1 MPKFFNSDIL
11 KPEIQ
16 DFINRNLNIDIPKLI
31 LKGSPFTKASAQ
43 ELAVQIEGK
52 KKATKKIPKWF
63 NTSNILY
70 PPKLNLEQS
79 SSEITANYKAN
90 LIGKG
95 ELIDL
100 TGGFG
105 VDDMAFATKA
115 EMVYYCETNED
126 LSELVKHNAQQF
138 GFNNIEFIIGDSQ
151 SFLKQS
157 QKVETIYVDPSRRAN
172 TGRVFLLKDCEPNV
186 IENQDLYLQ
195 KAKKVI
201 IKAAPLLDI
210 SSALADLKKVSEVH
224 IISVNNECKELLFV
238 LENHQKNEPE
248 IYCALIND
256 VKTTIEKFSYS
267 EEKAL
272 TLKHIALAT
281 YLYEPDVAILKAGFF
296 KSLTVKYKVAK
307 LHQHTHL
314 YTSTALVDDFPGKS
328 FKVIISTL
336 FQNFKADKSILKANV
351 VTRNFDLKPDE
362 IKKKFKIKDG
372 GSVYLFFTTNYK
384 DQKIVIQAER
394 LDK

>member
-1 MPKFFNSDIL
+1 MYKFVN
-11 KPEIQ
+11 PEILNTAVQ
-16 DFINRNLNIDIPKLI
+16 DFINNNLNIDIQKLI
-31 LKGSPFTKASAQ
+31 LKGSPFPKVTVQ
-43 ELAVQIEGK
+43 ELAVQLEGK
-52 KKATKKIPKWF
+52 KKAQKKIPKWF
-63 NTSNILY
+63 NTSGILY

-90 LIGKG
+90 LIGNG

-105 VDDMAFATKA
+105 VDDMAFAAKA
-115 EMVYYCETNED
+115 ELVYHCETNEA

-138 GFNNIEFIIGDSQ
+138 ELKNIEFIVGDSL

-157 QKVETIYVDPSRRAN
+157 RKVDTIYVDPSRRAN

-186 IENQDLYLQ
+186 IENLDLYLQ

-210 SSALADLKKVSEVH
+210 SSALADLKKVNEVH

-238 LENHQKNEPE
+238 LENHQKNEPK

-256 VKTTIEKFSYS
+256 SKTTIEQFSYS

-272 TLKHIALAT
+272 ALKHTALAT

-296 KSLTVKYKVAK
+296 KSITLKYQVAK

-314 YTSTALVDDFPGKS
+314 YTSTNLVDDFPGKI
-328 FKVIISTL
+328 FKVIKSGI
-336 FQNFKADKSILKANV
+336 FQNFKADKSIAKANV

-372 GSVYLFFTTNYK
+372 GSTYLFFSTNSK

-394 LDK
+394 LAK